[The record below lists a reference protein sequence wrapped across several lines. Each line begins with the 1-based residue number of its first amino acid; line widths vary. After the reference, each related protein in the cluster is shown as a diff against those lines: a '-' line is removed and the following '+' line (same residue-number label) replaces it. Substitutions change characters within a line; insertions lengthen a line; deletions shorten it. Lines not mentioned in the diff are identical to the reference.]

1 MTLLNIITTWQPGC
15 WCVAQ
20 LQLCAHHFEEAPTE
34 VFRYPAQWAW
44 FAWRPASTALPF
56 RAPDGWGL
64 TLEPPGPELAG
75 EIGAAP
81 VYLLDEAEAD
91 WPALLD
97 ILLVCDDLDPW
108 LRSIVVQRHESERQ
122 ARETRYAERY
132 GVGESAA
139 FERFLLRTVAGATDA
154 LSGEHTPA
162 DGESQRATDRTI
174 TLKSYPHCTATVQ
187 LRDDGALVF
196 DLYDRD
202 YLGSGRADTY
212 CVEGAGVALLHD
224 VMAHTTGERP
234 ATPEA
239 LLIAIG
245 QHYPVWADAYRW
257 LSESGVPFTHETDP
271 WA

>member
-1 MTLLNIITTWQPGC
+1 MTPLNIITTWQADC
-15 WCVAQ
+15 WCVTQ
-20 LQLCAHHFEEAPTE
+20 LQLCAQHFEETPTE
-34 VFRYPAQWAW
+34 VFRYPAQWVW

-64 TLEPPGPELAG
+64 TLEPPGPELAD

-81 VYLLDEAEAD
+81 VYLLDAGEAD

-97 ILLVCDDLDPW
+97 ILLVCDDLEPW
-108 LRSIVVQRHESERQ
+108 LRAIVVQRHDSERQ
-122 ARETRYAERY
+122 ARKTRYAQRY

-139 FERFLLRTVAGATDA
+139 FERFLLRTVVVATD
-154 LSGEHTPA
+154 
-162 DGESQRATDRTI
+162 DRVAEPSSAGQTSASVHVQTI

-187 LRDDGALVF
+187 LRGDGGLVF

-212 CVEGAGVALLHD
+212 CVEGAAVALLHD
-224 VMAHTTGERP
+224 AMARTTGERP
-234 ATPEA
+234 ATSEA

-245 QHYPVWADAYRW
+245 QHYPAWADAYRW
-257 LSESGVPFTHETDP
+257 LSESGVPFSHEIDP